1 MGMSILI
8 HADVLPNSSACFFI
22 FCTKKSRVL
31 LMLFSSLYEDCF
43 AYSFTLLNRGKPTCC
58 YSFSNA
64 TFSNGWAPTV
74 AVFILLE
81 LTSSVASFL
90 GTVSVNLPSLSD
102 VVCVVVPFMVI
113 HAPETGFPAA
123 SVTRPATSDSP

>member
-1 MGMSILI
+1 M
-8 HADVLPNSSACFFI
+8 
-22 FCTKKSRVL
+22 

-123 SVTRPATSDSP
+123 SVTRPVTSDLLEKL

>member
-1 MGMSILI
+1 MFSLK
-8 HADVLPNSSACFFI
+8 HREVFFI

-74 AVFILLE
+74 VVFILLE

-102 VVCVVVPFMVI
+102 VVCVVVPLW
-113 HAPETGFPAA
+113 
-123 SVTRPATSDSP
+123 